1 MKRAGRTHHR
11 LSGEDILC
19 CLAHPALSC
28 GDHKSSIEPF
38 HHVED
43 WDDAAAAELAGVL
56 AAATLVVV
64 AVLSDPVELLQLTC
78 RIVVVVVVPPAV
90 VPHPRLEEVGVGL
103 PRETYSTA
111 VGHRVVVTAAAAGTI
126 AVVLPRPMVAV
137 PLAET
142 NPTIVRLVALGPALE
157 LYSTVVVPSCP
168 VVVVV
173 VPYILDLAPPSD
185 NTVAVVVAIGAVL
198 AEIGVAQSFQ
208 DSPAMETS

>member
-1 MKRAGRTHHR
+1 MAAQSESPEPKRTRIAVKRAVRTHHR

-19 CLAHPALSC
+19 CLAHPAQSC

-78 RIVVVVVVPPAV
+78 RIVVVVVVEPPAV

-142 NPTIVRLVALGPALE
+142 NPTVVRLVALGPALE
-157 LYSTVVVPSCP
+157 LYSTVVVVVVPSCP

-173 VPYILDLAPPSD
+173 PNILDLAQ
-185 NTVAVVVAIGAVL
+185 I
-198 AEIGVAQSFQ
+198 
-208 DSPAMETS
+208 